1 MIAPCLRLAR
11 NAACYPCWMGSL
23 SARLGQPPAEVAPLG
38 FGGGE
43 LERLAVGGRR
53 RSVWPSTEGSAAR
66 SRPTNTRTTAKTR
79 MNRTPPRIWP
89 NLPSAGAVFPGNPPR
104 ITHSVPR
111 RRSAR
116 PIHGSLDLCTG
127 TSRSSRH
134 RYLHPSRLTLI
145 APQTAQPDRG
155 AKLRHLASRPT
166 KVRASSSSLSLEV
179 PSRAVWCPP
188 RSDRCRSRT
197 RTGARCG
204 PVPGS

>member
-1 MIAPCLRLAR
+1 MHDRSVSEVGSKRRVLPVLA
-11 NAACYPCWMGSL
+11 GSL
-23 SARLGQPPAEVAPLG
+23 GAGLGQPLAEVAPLG

-166 KVRASSSSLSLEV
+166 KVRASSSSLSRR
-179 PSRAVWCPP
+179 PSRTASCRR

-197 RTGARCG
+197 RTGAREWTCT
-204 PVPGS
+204 

>member
-23 SARLGQPPAEVAPLG
+23 GARLGQPPAEVAPLG

-66 SRPTNTRTTAKTR
+66 SRPTNTRTTANTR

-104 ITHSVPR
+104 ITHSCPADVP
-111 RRSAR
+111 
-116 PIHGSLDLCTG
+116 PDPYMDH
-127 TSRSSRH
+127 
-134 RYLHPSRLTLI
+134 LI
-145 APQTAQPDRG
+145 F
-155 AKLRHLASRPT
+155 
-166 KVRASSSSLSLEV
+166 VLERVVV
-179 PSRAVWCPP
+179 PYTDTFTPP
-188 RSDRCRSRT
+188 
-197 RTGARCG
+197 GL
-204 PVPGS
+204 P